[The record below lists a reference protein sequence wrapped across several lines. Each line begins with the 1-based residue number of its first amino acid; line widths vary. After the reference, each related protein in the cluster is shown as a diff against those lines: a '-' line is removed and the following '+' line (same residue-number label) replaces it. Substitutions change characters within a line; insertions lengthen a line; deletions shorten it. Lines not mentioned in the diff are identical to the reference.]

1 MRTPVKVAV
10 VPTVGGGPDEV
21 ERVPAGGQSLRQACC
36 EVRSTVD
43 GLGVC
48 CLATTS
54 PAIVAR
60 PTVTTTVATLGR
72 TTVPKLLGD
81 RSSDVTPTTLAPLTS
96 VPTICRRPGLRRSLI
111 ALITPGHAD
120 GEHGGLYGGHRE
132 QRHVAVLRR

>member
-1 MRTPVKVAV
+1 MRSSVCPRAVSLCARRAVKFAAPLMDSGCVAWLRRAGHSGQA
-10 VPTVGGGPDEV
+10 PTVM
-21 ERVPAGGQSLRQACC
+21 
-36 EVRSTVD
+36 
-43 GLGVC
+43 
-48 CLATTS
+48 
-54 PAIVAR
+54 
-60 PTVTTTVATLGR
+60 TTVATLGR

-111 ALITPGHAD
+111 APTTPGHGD